1 MGCLHI
7 YHKVISKFYK
17 YQLKCRICT
26 NITVTVSLTVCVGW
40 NFKPTILIIS
50 TYGLRQHNPCAELN
64 LLLKG
69 CYYRQKTRKIKSN
82 FLPKHPK
89 SRQINYLLARC
100 GTGSIAIPGPIVVDK
115 VIFLM

>member
-26 NITVTVSLTVCVGW
+26 NITVTISLTVCVGW

-64 LLLKG
+64 LLLRGAIIGKKPEKSSQIF
-69 CYYRQKTRKIKSN
+69 CPNTQKVVKS
-82 FLPKHPK
+82 
-89 SRQINYLLARC
+89 IIY
-100 GTGSIAIPGPIVVDK
+100 
-115 VIFLM
+115 